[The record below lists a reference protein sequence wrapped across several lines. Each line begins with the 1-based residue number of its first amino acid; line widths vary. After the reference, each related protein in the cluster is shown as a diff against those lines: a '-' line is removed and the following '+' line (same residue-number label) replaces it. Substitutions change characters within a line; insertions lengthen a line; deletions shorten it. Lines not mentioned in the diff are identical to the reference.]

1 MRIVSLLP
9 AATEIVIALGLG
21 RRLVGVDHASTL
33 PAGVRCRVVTRSL
46 VRRVGRDRAV
56 HRRLVAAADGGAR
69 FVSLDAA
76 AVVALHPDLI
86 LTGDPADPDVPAES
100 VVRAAAR
107 LAGDEVAVVSLA
119 PTTLE
124 GVFHALTTV
133 GAMTGT
139 EASAMRLVERLR
151 GRLGRLERRVQ
162 AGRQAGRQPTRV
174 VVVEAFDPPWT
185 TGRWVPEQVRRA
197 GGWELLGREGERSMP
212 TTWAAV
218 REVDPEVLVL
228 AHRLR
233 GREAALDEW
242 ARTRRPASW
251 DRLRAVR
258 HGQVFVVDGPACFGR
273 PGPRLVDGI
282 ALLAEL
288 LDPDTFVDVAP
299 SGSWTPLL

>member
-1 MRIVSLLP
+1 VRIVSLLP
-9 AATEIVIALGLG
+9 AATEMVVALGLG

-33 PAGVRCRVVTRSL
+33 PAGARCRVVTRSL

-56 HRRLVAAADGGAR
+56 HRRHVAAADGGDR
-69 FVSLDAA
+69 FVTLDAA
-76 AVVALHPDLI
+76 AVAALHPDLI

-100 VVRAAAR
+100 IVRAAAR

-124 GVFHALTTV
+124 GVFHAITTV

-139 EASAMRLVERLR
+139 EASAMQLVERLR

-174 VVVEAFDPPWT
+174 VVIEAFDPPRA

-197 GGWELLGREGERSMP
+197 GGWELLGREGDRSAP

-228 AHRLR
+228 AHRFR

-258 HGQVFVVDGPACFGR
+258 HGQVFVVEGPAYFGR

-299 SGSWTPLL
+299 AVSWTPLL